1 MIVIYSRDDCAYCAR
16 AIRLAEKKNIKH
28 KVLKIGTE
36 ELTIYEFQKLFP
48 NASTVPQIVNIDNG
62 DNEYIG
68 GYAEFDHWVLSKA
81 LGGIT
86 L

>member
-16 AIRLAEKKNIKH
+16 AIRLAEKKNVKH

-36 ELTIYEFQKLFP
+36 EISLNEFQQMFP
-48 NASTVPQIVNIDNG
+48 NASTVPQIVNVEDNG
-62 DNEYIG
+62 NEYIG

>member
-28 KVLKIGTE
+28 TVYKIGTE
-36 ELTIYEFQKLFP
+36 KLSLHEFQEMFP
-48 NASTVPQIVNIDNG
+48 NASTVPQIVNVDG
-62 DNEYIG
+62 DGNEYIG
-68 GYAEFDHWVLSKA
+68 GYTEFDHWVLSKA